1 MTILN
6 NTLNS
11 RVATESTMHKTLIK
25 IAEQKKIIYLTSFTL
40 VVIIFNVLLNDTL
53 HKKIHKNGQQL
64 TQQIFEL
71 QINANADKEI
81 VQAFTV
87 CI

>member
-1 MTILN
+1 
-6 NTLNS
+6 
-11 RVATESTMHKTLIK
+11 MHKALIK

-40 VVIIFNVLLNDTL
+40 VVIIFNMLLNDTL

-71 QINANADKEI
+71 QINANSAGIGAK
-81 VQAFTV
+81 
-87 CI
+87 